1 MRRPISA
8 AAAMLCLALILGAS
22 ASAAPPHK
30 LVHHRASFS
39 FEAHLPSADGYA
51 LYLRAKNHRDI
62 ELDVEREAF
71 TEPYVTMTYRAKGRV
86 GEDGIKVDF
95 GRFGRVDLRFGGSAQ
110 VERFH
115 PPNCRPAVAEITR
128 GGVLRG
134 RFEFESLDGTVKL
147 STGRVEG
154 GISDDPAQTCRPRP
168 REEFEGPPSFASRR
182 PTVAEGTEEEGFATG
197 FSALAHT
204 GRRTIEIYAVSL
216 HHEVIPDMAAT
227 STRRY
232 GRVLVSTS
240 VHAPETEEEKP
251 GEAVRFSI
259 SGKGTRPH
267 RATLSAPLPFSG
279 IGTYSYRPGSPAT
292 FLGSLKVRIPGEG
305 TLSLAGPEF
314 KAALCNF
321 AKARRQRAC
330 EETATPPHTV

>member
-1 MRRPISA
+1 MRRSISA
-8 AAAMLCLALILGAS
+8 VAAVLGLALLLGAP
-22 ASAAPPHK
+22 ASAASSHK
-30 LVHHRASFS
+30 FVHHRASFS
-39 FEAHLPSADGYA
+39 FEAHLPSAAGYA
-51 LYLRAKNHRDI
+51 MYLRAKNHRDI
-62 ELDVEREAF
+62 ELDVEREAPA
-71 TEPYVTMTYRAKGRV
+71 EPYVTMTYRAKGRV
-86 GEDGIKVDF
+86 GEDGIKVGF
-95 GRFGRVDLRFGGSAQ
+95 GRFGRVDLRFVGGSQ

-115 PPNCRPAVAEITR
+115 PPNCRPAAAEITR
-128 GGVLRG
+128 SGVLRG
-134 RFEFESLDGTVKL
+134 RFEFESLDRKVLL

-154 GISDDPAQTCRPRP
+154 GITDDPAQTCRPQP
-168 REEFEGPPSFASRR
+168 REEFEGEPSFANRR
-182 PTVAEGTEEEGFATG
+182 STVAEGTEEEGFATG

-204 GRRTIEIYAVSL
+204 DGRTIEIYAVSL

-232 GRVLVSTS
+232 GRVLLSTS

-251 GEAVRFSI
+251 GEEVRFSI
-259 SGKGTRPH
+259 PGGGTRPQ

-279 IGTYSYRPGSPAT
+279 FGTYSYRPGSPAT

-305 TLSLAGPEF
+305 TLPLAGPEF

-321 AKARRQRAC
+321 AKTRRQRAC